1 MDGKVLNK
9 EDESLFETLKEMSR
23 LGGSLVCESH
33 HTACSCMNARIV
45 GIIDALTAKLKEV
58 EDRERA
64 DIRQISKLEYKLSS
78 LTEAASDLLDD
89 TPYYPDDDENTGRM
103 VYVKHLR
110 KLKAVKGE

>member
-1 MDGKVLNK
+1 MDGRFEEIRKIYK
-9 EDESLFETLKEMSR
+9 EW
-23 LGGSLVCESH
+23 GSLSGDEIHFLLSH
-33 HTACSCMNARIV
+33 IDSLQAR
-45 GIIDALTAKLKEV
+45 L
-58 EDRERA
+58 DR
-64 DIRQISKLEYKLSS
+64 